1 MAERVWHW
9 LRQRDPGQGLSLTEP
24 WALQTSV
31 GRKRLPRLSAY
42 LGRGGWPQTLDTD
55 APRPSITQASQTG
68 AREGA
73 FDLLGFSPGFD
84 TPRIVITLDNGTE
97 RLLADAL
104 AEVMTMW
111 EDIATNQLIG

>member
-9 LRQRDPGQGLSLTEP
+9 LRQRDPGKAFHAPSPGRYRQALVANVCPDFQLIWDVADGHKHWTLTRP
-24 WALQTSV
+24 
-31 GRKRLPRLSAY
+31 GRL
-42 LGRGGWPQTLDTD
+42 
-55 APRPSITQASQTG
+55 ITQASQTG

-104 AEVMTMW
+104 VMTML